1 MISNRDSSS
10 NRSSSSQLAEE
21 VQKKKKAMQA
31 KAVAEEGDKE
41 KKRMMIAYIGIG
53 ILAVLLVG
61 FAIMK
66 SSSTEETKETDFA
79 TPETNSDKYNTKLEA
94 LEAKQKRTNNSN
106 LLDIFSN
113 DKETDSIENDTL
125 EEYKLKQNLKQLN
138 KEPKQ
143 KKQSPKRV
151 QSSNKSKKDVYGDY
165 SMWEEEKENEKNKTT
180 KRKVKSYSNS
190 KELTYEEKLKLAKQA
205 RYGNSTTNNKINK
218 ETQKTRIAIFRDQF
232 LLPGQLAE
240 LVLTKDFTYNNKL
253 FKKGTPV
260 YGYININKSRVL
272 FDIKNIAHQ
281 PLNIEVRDIRDGLIG
296 MYSNRAGEL
305 WKKYEA
311 EGINDAT
318 DGITSDITSNG
329 ILSNSIDVVSKFF
342 QKKRLNKND
351 YIMLLNDQE
360 LIVTIINK

>member
-1 MISNRDSSS
+1 MISNRDSTS
-10 NRSSSSQLAEE
+10 NNRNSSSQLAQE

-31 KAVAEEGDKE
+31 KAIAEEGDKE

-94 LEAKQKRTNNSN
+94 LEAKQKRSNNSN

-125 EEYKLKQNLKQLN
+125 EEYKLKQNLQQLN
-138 KEPKQ
+138 KEPTKNP
-143 KKQSPKRV
+143 KTAKRV
-151 QSSNKSKKDVYGDY
+151 HSSKNTKKDVYGDY
-165 SMWEEEKENEKNKTT
+165 SMWEEEENKKNKTSK
-180 KRKVKSYSNS
+180 KRVNSNS
-190 KELTYEEKLKLAKQA
+190 KELTYEEKLKLAKEA
-205 RYGNSTTNNKINK
+205 RYGTTSSNNQIKK
-218 ETQKTRIAIFRDQF
+218 ETQQTRIAIFRDQF

-318 DGITSDITSNG
+318 DGVTSDLTSNG

-360 LIVTIINK
+360 LIVTIKNK